1 MKYFYYCYFSPIGK
15 LHLYADEKFL
25 IGVYF
30 KNNIELTPFKES
42 IPSKIIQLACHQLDE
57 YFSCKRTEFS
67 IPLKVIGT
75 TFQKDVWQSLVKIPY
90 GKTKSYG
97 EIAKDANH
105 PKAARAVGTANK
117 INTFPIFIPCHR
129 VIKSSGDVG
138 EYAGGRKVKIFLLK
152 LEKTRDLF

>member
-1 MKYFYYCYFSPIGK
+1 MKYFYCCYFSPIGK
-15 LHLYADEKFL
+15 LHLYAEEKFL

-30 KNNIELTPFKES
+30 KKNIELSLIKDS
-42 IPSKIIQLACHQLDE
+42 KPSKIIQLSCQQLDE
-57 YFSCKRTEFS
+57 YFACKRTEFS

-75 TFQKDVWQSLVKIPY
+75 TFQKEVWQSLVKIPY

-97 EIAKDANH
+97 EIAKDTNH

-117 INTFPIFIPCHR
+117 INNFPIFIPCHR

-138 EYAGGRKVKIFLLK
+138 EYAGGEKLKNYLLK